1 MKSISYIYLVWRKG
15 KGHRR
20 HIVGLLK
27 KNATEG
33 IRFNYIKENLSEAI
47 KDGFAPYVDFPD
59 IAKVYKENVLDTFG
73 QRIVKAERS
82 DIQKYY
88 DFWELDKE
96 YIEDKYYMLA
106 YTQGLLSTDNFE
118 FLAEFYPKEDLCFV
132 SEICGLTHSN
142 LLPNTVKPGD
152 ELSWVK
158 ETKNEYDKFAVKVF
172 KGNTL
177 IGYVKKVHNKVFYNN
192 LKGKLRIVVKSV
204 DQNGSINRIFIR
216 ISF

>member
-20 HIVGLLK
+20 HIIGVLK
-27 KNATEG
+27 KNASEG
-33 IRFNYIKENLSEAI
+33 IRFAYIKENISEAL
-47 KDGFAPYVDFPD
+47 KDGFSPYVDFPD
-59 IAKVYKENVLDTFG
+59 IEKVYKENVLDTFG
-73 QRIVKAERS
+73 QRIVKADRS

-88 DFWELDKE
+88 DFWELDRK
-96 YIEDKYYMLA
+96 YVEDKYYMLA

-118 FLAEFYPKEDLCFV
+118 FLAEFYPKEDLHFV
-132 SEICGLTHSN
+132 SEICGLTQRK
-142 LLPNTVKPGD
+142 LPPNTVKTGD
-152 ELSWVK
+152 ELLWKK
-158 ETKNEYDKFAVKVF
+158 ENNNLYDSFAVQVF

-177 IGYVKKVHNKVFYNN
+177 IGYIKKVHNKVFYSN
-192 LKGKLRIVVKSV
+192 LKGKLRIIVKSV